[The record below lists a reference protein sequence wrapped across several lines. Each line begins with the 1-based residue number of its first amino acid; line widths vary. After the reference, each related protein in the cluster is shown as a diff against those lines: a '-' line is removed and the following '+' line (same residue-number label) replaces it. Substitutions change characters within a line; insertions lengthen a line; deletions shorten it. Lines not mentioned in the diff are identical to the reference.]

1 MLEAGALI
9 LERTI
14 LVHEATADE
23 MPAYS
28 VTVQVTPPEASE
40 TDAPPEIVGAAA
52 AELVTAGVAETQ
64 ELTTTSE
71 LTATFAAALVT
82 LEEWVWVI
90 AKTGELSTFLTEVT
104 KPEDEGVVDATT
116 PEDVAEV
123 ATAVART

>member
-1 MLEAGALI
+1 M

-40 TDAPPEIVGAAA
+40 TDAPPEIVGTAA
-52 AELVTAGVAETQ
+52 AELVTAGVAAGVAATE

-82 LEEWVWVI
+82 LEEWVRVI

-116 PEDVAEV
+116 PEDGAEA
-123 ATAVART
+123 ATAVAGT